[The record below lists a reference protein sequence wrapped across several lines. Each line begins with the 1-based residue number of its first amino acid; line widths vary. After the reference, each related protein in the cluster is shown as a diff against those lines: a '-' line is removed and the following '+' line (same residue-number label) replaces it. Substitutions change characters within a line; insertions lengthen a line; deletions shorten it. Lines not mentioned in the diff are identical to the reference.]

1 VRGPL
6 TEPQIDGRLQL
17 QNASLFLRDFP
28 NGVDQANGLFLFDRN
43 RATVENLSAVTG
55 GGNVAFETGSFV
67 GFRGAALVYS
77 VRAKAQ
83 NVRYRSPD
91 GLSVTMSGDVSLI
104 GTSESS
110 VLAGTVTVDRASF
123 NPRTD
128 VGSLL
133 AATDKPVSLAAAP
146 NEYLR
151 GVQFDINI
159 VSSRSLEV
167 QTSLTRNIQ
176 AEANL
181 RLRGTPE
188 LPMVLGNITVNSGE
202 IEFFGNKYTINRGEV
217 DFTNPAK
224 IEPIIDMDLETH
236 ERGIVVDIRFAGP
249 LNKLNFSYRSD
260 PPLETNDIIALL
272 AVGRTPSTTGA
283 LASTQTT
290 QNTNYL
296 ATSSNSLLSQAIAPP
311 SGRLQRFFGVSHI
324 KIDPQLT
331 DITAVPQARL
341 TLEQQI
347 STVVTVTYITNLAV
361 TNQQIVRVQ
370 WDLNKQWSVVA
381 LRDENGAF
389 SVDFQYRKR
398 FN

>member
-1 VRGPL
+1 
-6 TEPQIDGRLQL
+6 
-17 QNASLFLRDFP
+17 
-28 NGVDQANGLFLFDRN
+28 
-43 RATVENLSAVTG
+43 
-55 GGNVAFETGSFV
+55 
-67 GFRGAALVYS
+67 
-77 VRAKAQ
+77 
-83 NVRYRSPD
+83 
-91 GLSVTMSGDVSLI
+91 
-104 GTSESS
+104 
-110 VLAGTVTVDRASF
+110 
-123 NPRTD
+123 
-128 VGSLL
+128 
-133 AATDKPVSLAAAP
+133 
-146 NEYLR
+146 LR
-151 GVQFDINI
+151 GVQFDINV

-176 AEANL
+176 ADANL

-188 LPMVLGNITVNSGE
+188 LPVVLGNITVNSGE

-236 ERGIVVDIRFAGP
+236 ERGIVVDIRFSGP

-272 AVGRTPSTTGA
+272 AVGRTPSTTGP

-290 QNTNYL
+290 QNTNYM

-370 WDLNKQWSVVA
+370 WDLNKRWSVVA

>member
-1 VRGPL
+1 L

-28 NGVDQANGLFLFDRN
+28 NGVDQANGLILFDRN
-43 RATVENLSAVTG
+43 RANVQNLTAVTG
-55 GGNVAFETGSFV
+55 GGNVAFESGSFV

-77 VRAKAQ
+77 LRASAK
-83 NVRYRSPD
+83 NVRYRTPD
-91 GLSVTMSGDVSLI
+91 GLSVTMSGNVNLI

-110 VLAGTVTVDRASF
+110 VLSGTVTVDRASF

-133 AATDKPVSLAAAP
+133 ASTDKPVSLSGTP

-159 VSSRSLEV
+159 ISSRSLEV

-188 LPMVLGNITVNSGE
+188 LPMVLGNVTVNSGE

-217 DFTNPAK
+217 NFNNPAK

-272 AVGRTPSTTGA
+272 AVGRTPSTTGP
-283 LASTQTT
+283 LASTQTG
-290 QNTNYL
+290 QSTNYM
-296 ATSSNSLLSQAIAPP
+296 ATSSNSLLSQAIAP

-341 TLEQQI
+341 TLEQQV
-347 STVVTVTYITNLAV
+347 STVVTVTYITNLSV

-370 WDLNKQWSVVA
+370 WDLGKQWSVVA